1 MANAAQR
8 NRGKCCK
15 VVTFE
20 LGDNGMIGSFWAK
33 NKNGGEHPRE
43 KESEYKGTDYK
54 GPGISREERKSEF
67 GRNI

>member
-1 MANAAQR
+1 
-8 NRGKCCK
+8 
-15 VVTFE
+15 
-20 LGDNGMIGSFWAK
+20 MIGSVWAK

-54 GPGISREERKSEF
+54 GPGVSREERKSEF